1 MKHTSG
7 LRTIPVYRIRLPS
20 RTSKGAGT
28 YNLLVPGLFLRLT
41 TTFLVILRQMF
52 NLIETLVA
60 SILGTG
66 LYRPC
71 FPFFGQRRVTFS
83 SINFP
88 NFPKHHLCLWFFY
101 IGNNVYCNLDQQWM
115 KFSFFLDS
123 MMTED
128 KSVII
133 LLFML
138 SKRVIQSLL
147 INIRN

>member
-1 MKHTSG
+1 
-7 LRTIPVYRIRLPS
+7 
-20 RTSKGAGT
+20 
-28 YNLLVPGLFLRLT
+28 
-41 TTFLVILRQMF
+41 
-52 NLIETLVA
+52 
-60 SILGTG
+60 
-66 LYRPC
+66 
-71 FPFFGQRRVTFS
+71 
-83 SINFP
+83 
-88 NFPKHHLCLWFFY
+88 
-101 IGNNVYCNLDQQWM
+101 M